1 MRGRAACSCT
11 SRLPR
16 DRQRRRAG
24 HEAAA
29 TRVAAAEGGVS
40 EGGGAEEAERGAG
53 AASCP
58 QMSRS
63 QLWAAGA
70 AGAEGEAL
78 VEDGVGVAT
87 AE

>member
-1 MRGRAACSCT
+1 M
-11 SRLPR
+11 
-16 DRQRRRAG
+16 
-24 HEAAA
+24 
-29 TRVAAAEGGVS
+29 S

-53 AASCP
+53 AEGEASCP

-87 AE
+87 PE